1 MTIRQKLT
9 LQFLVLSF
17 AMLAVSFGVILFS
30 QYSFRKEQFNDR
42 LAYKARSIADD
53 IENLGEFSI
62 EQLRR
67 IRRSSSQ
74 LFYEQVFLFDHNGS
88 MLFAAPE
95 APFRFQPDTE
105 FVNLARSKPDF
116 FFDWEQYECYA
127 LTINA
132 AGTQHL
138 IVVAG
143 YDQFGHGKMENLRE
157 FLIILLLSGLVISAF
172 TGWFFAGKALDP
184 VSEIVRQVD
193 TITAGNLNTRLDE
206 GMRRDEL
213 NRLAMTFNL
222 MLNRIEQAFEAQKTF
237 VANASHE
244 LRTPL
249 TIISGRL
256 ELALLRGQQQH
267 EYENAIR
274 EVLTDIRTLNQICTS
289 LLVLATAHSK
299 NQQGSFKAIRLD
311 ELVWQVRSGYLK
323 ANPDVQIEVDFEHL
337 PEEVSDLTMMGD
349 EHLLSTLIHN
359 LLENAAKFSTNKKVK
374 IHLDFDAL
382 HLVLS
387 VHDQGPGMTADDIE
401 RITQPFYR
409 GKQAVGKSGF
419 GLGLAM
425 VENIAKLHNGSLE
438 ISSVVGT
445 GSTFKVIFLRNLPA
459 GEYPQG

>member
-67 IRRSSSQ
+67 IRRSGSQ
-74 LFYEQVFLFDHNGS
+74 LFSEQVFLFDHNGS

-244 LRTPL
+244 L
-249 TIISGRL
+249 
-256 ELALLRGQQQH
+256 
-267 EYENAIR
+267 
-274 EVLTDIRTLNQICTS
+274 
-289 LLVLATAHSK
+289 
-299 NQQGSFKAIRLD
+299 
-311 ELVWQVRSGYLK
+311 
-323 ANPDVQIEVDFEHL
+323 
-337 PEEVSDLTMMGD
+337 
-349 EHLLSTLIHN
+349 
-359 LLENAAKFSTNKKVK
+359 
-374 IHLDFDAL
+374 
-382 HLVLS
+382 
-387 VHDQGPGMTADDIE
+387 
-401 RITQPFYR
+401 
-409 GKQAVGKSGF
+409 
-419 GLGLAM
+419 
-425 VENIAKLHNGSLE
+425 
-438 ISSVVGT
+438 
-445 GSTFKVIFLRNLPA
+445 
-459 GEYPQG
+459 